1 MYNKLK
7 YNKLDHD
14 YCVRSFDVN
23 FETNENSRTIYGL
36 AIPVNSRS
44 EFLHEDDGNY
54 YEIILPEAVNED
66 LIKNN
71 DVKIYVDHDYT
82 QGTYARSKYGK
93 GSLKLFI
100 TEQGLEFE
108 FEAPNSVFGDALL
121 EGIRRGDYSA
131 VSFGFF
137 PDEEYWDYD
146 THYIRSFSSLLEI
159 SILSLQPAF
168 SATEVDIRSLREYK
182 NKQNEEILSR
192 LDEKMQDVDILF
204 DGLTI

>member
-1 MYNKLK
+1 MRTRNYAA
-7 YNKLDHD
+7 DFTTD
-14 YCVRSFDVN
+14 D
-23 FETNENSRTIYGL
+23 ESRIIRGL

-66 LIKNN
+66 LINNN
-71 DVKIYVDHDYT
+71 DVKIYLDHDYS

-93 GSLKLFI
+93 GSLKLSI
-100 TEQGLEFE
+100 SERGLEFE
-108 FEAPNSVFGDALL
+108 FEAPNTVFGNALL
-121 EGIRRGDYSA
+121 EGIKRGDYDA
-131 VSFGFF
+131 VSFGFY

-146 THYIRSFSSLLEI
+146 THYIRSFSNLLEI